1 MGGCWGQRRGLT
13 VLEGKCLLM
22 NFFPCICLAK
32 GNILSLLG
40 LGLLFGWFICGL
52 ICSTARGGMQV
63 TDRGCCSGSFR
74 VCAHSPPSWPFL
86 ALRWDLT
93 MRQRVPGRLKGKKVA
108 VLGWHQPGWCKSV
121 SVSWVAPELN
131 WVCCVWLQ
139 GGRRMVVAS

>member
-1 MGGCWGQRRGLT
+1 MGVGGCWGREGGLT

-63 TDRGCCSGSFR
+63 TDGVAVQGPFE
-74 VCAHSPPSWPFL
+74 CAHTSLPPGLSLPL
-86 ALRWDLT
+86 A
-93 MRQRVPGRLKGKKVA
+93 GI
-108 VLGWHQPGWCKSV
+108 
-121 SVSWVAPELN
+121 
-131 WVCCVWLQ
+131 
-139 GGRRMVVAS
+139 

>member
-1 MGGCWGQRRGLT
+1 MIMLYVFEILFIGYNFIGSGGCGWMSGQSAGLT

-63 TDRGCCSGSFR
+63 TGWVAVQGPFE
-74 VCAHSPPSWPFL
+74 CAHTSLPLGLPLPF
-86 ALRWDLT
+86 A
-93 MRQRVPGRLKGKKVA
+93 GI
-108 VLGWHQPGWCKSV
+108 
-121 SVSWVAPELN
+121 
-131 WVCCVWLQ
+131 
-139 GGRRMVVAS
+139 